1 VGESDVVV
9 SGQGY
14 KKAVWFNG
22 VRELA
27 ISPRPFENPPA
38 ITDDNGVIGEY
49 DADGNT
55 NWAGNAGVI
64 WRRSC

>member
-1 VGESDVVV
+1 
-9 SGQGY
+9 
-14 KKAVWFNG
+14 VWFNG